1 MHNVTTTLRELHNEY
16 VEQVNLAISEDRD
29 DLVEAL
35 SAQFTQTAT
44 TALREVALP
53 AMLDTA

>member
-1 MHNVTTTLRELHNEY
+1 MNDITTMIRELHDDY
-16 VEQVNLAISEDRD
+16 VEQVNLAIAEGRD

-53 AMLDTA
+53 AMLAP

>member
-1 MHNVTTTLRELHNEY
+1 MHNVTTMLRELHDVY
-16 VEQVNLAISEDRD
+16 VEQVNLAISEGRD
-29 DLVEAL
+29 DLAEAL
-35 SAQFTQTAT
+35 SAQFTKTAT

>member
-1 MHNVTTTLRELHNEY
+1 MHNVTTTLRKLHDEY

-29 DLVEAL
+29 DLAEAL

-44 TALREVALP
+44 TALQAALP